1 MTVMSLN
8 LGLFFI
14 GFGFLLKAF
23 PDLIAG
29 YNTMSKEQK
38 ANVDIQGLSS
48 FMRNVFIVIGLVIIA
63 GNFLLRLM
71 GFPMIASSLIFIVLC
86 VGIPLAIVKAQ
97 KFDHNQRGSKSK
109 MTYFVLGFVVL
120 FVAGLLYYGTTPAK
134 IEINGESIHI
144 SGMYGIE
151 LTGIDIHEITMR
163 EKLPSI
169 IIRTNGFSFGSSN
182 KGNFKLEEYG
192 KCKLFLQSE
201 SGPYLVIIKKN
212 GEKIILNR
220 KNKTETERVFESIKT
235 LINK

>member
-14 GFGFLLKAF
+14 GLGFLVKAF

-63 GNFLLRLM
+63 GNFLSRLF
-71 GFPMIASSLIFIVLC
+71 GFPMIASSLNFIIPF
-86 VGIPLAIVKAQ
+86 VGIPFAIVKAQ
-97 KFDHNQRGSKSK
+97 KFDHNKPGSKSK
-109 MTYFVLGFVVL
+109 MTYFALGFVVL
-120 FVAGLLYYGTTPAK
+120 SVTGLLYFGTTPAK

-151 LTGIDIHEITMR
+151 LTGGDIQEITMR

-169 IIRTNGFSFGSSN
+169 IKRTNGFSFGSSN
-182 KGNFKLEEYG
+182 KGNFKLEEFG

-201 SGPYLVIIKKN
+201 SGPNLVLIEKN

-220 KNKTETERVFESIKT
+220 KNKNETEQVFENIKT
-235 LINK
+235 LIIK

>member
-14 GFGFLLKAF
+14 GLGFLVKAV

-38 ANVDIQGLSS
+38 VNVDILGLST
-48 FMRNVFIVIGLVIIA
+48 FMRNVLIVIGLIIIA
-63 GNFLLRLM
+63 GNFLLRLLE
-71 GFPMIASSLIFIVLC
+71 FPMIASLLTFIVPF
-86 VGIPLAIVKAQ
+86 VGIPFLIVKAQ
-97 KFDHNQRGSKSK
+97 KFDHNKQGSKSK

-120 FVAGLLYYGTTPAK
+120 FAAGLLYFGTTPAK

-144 SGMYGIE
+144 TGMYGIE
-151 LTGIDIHEITMR
+151 LTGSDIQKITMR

-169 IIRTNGFSFGSSN
+169 IMRTNGFSFGSSN

-192 KCKLFLQSE
+192 QCKLFLQSE
-201 SGPYLVIIKKN
+201 NGPYIILIEKN
-212 GEKIILNR
+212 GGKIILNR
-220 KNKTETERVFESIKT
+220 KNKTETEQVFENIKT